1 MSGEIL
7 YQPSKK
13 QQQQSAMWRFV
24 QDTAA
29 YHQAEPSDY
38 QALHQWSVQDPE
50 HFYASLWDAMDI
62 IGERGTTIIDTHAD
76 IRKTRLFPD
85 SRLNYAENLLRGEDT
100 SIAII
105 AHREDGTRRQLS
117 WGELRAEVSCVVQAL
132 RAEGVTQGDRIA
144 AIVTNDIE
152 AIIAYLATTSIGAIW
167 SSCSP
172 DFGPVAASDR
182 LCQVEPSVII
192 AVPTYRYGGKEYDVT
207 TTVKAVANT
216 PSLKRIVLLGEDSP
230 ASLAGQPTVGWMDWL
245 QPYQPVTIQFSHF
258 PATVPLAILFSS
270 GTTGK
275 PKCIVH
281 SATGLLLQH
290 KKEHILHCDL
300 KAGERFFYFSTCG
313 WMMWNWQVSGLAAG
327 ATLVT
332 YDGNP
337 MFPGLARLP
346 DLIDAEDISVFGTSA
361 RYLDACATAGL
372 VPAATHNLSRLR
384 LVLSTG
390 SPLLP
395 AGFDYV
401 YQSWKSD
408 MDLASI
414 SGGTDICG
422 CFLGGNPLL
431 PVRRGELKCAM
442 LGMAVDV
449 VDDEGNTLL
458 QKPGELVCRNA
469 HLSMPLF
476 FWGDVDGSR
485 YHNAYFRRFA
495 DVWTH
500 GDFAERTASG
510 WIILGRSDTTLNP
523 GGIRIGT
530 AEIYRLLDQFDE
542 IDETVVVGQQQGN
555 DQRLVLFVKLLQGRM
570 LDDTLEKSIRQ
581 KIRAGASPHHVPAV
595 IIKVDDIP
603 RTRSGKTSEAAV
615 RDIINNRPLQNTAA
629 LANPWVLEQYRD
641 LPQLK
646 A

>member
-1 MSGEIL
+1 
-7 YQPSKK
+7 
-13 QQQQSAMWRFV
+13 
-24 QDTAA
+24 
-29 YHQAEPSDY
+29 
-38 QALHQWSVQDPE
+38 
-50 HFYASLWDAMDI
+50 
-62 IGERGTTIIDTHAD
+62 
-76 IRKTRLFPD
+76 
-85 SRLNYAENLLRGEDT
+85 
-100 SIAII
+100 
-105 AHREDGTRRQLS
+105 
-117 WGELRAEVSCVVQAL
+117 
-132 RAEGVTQGDRIA
+132 
-144 AIVTNDIE
+144 
-152 AIIAYLATTSIGAIW
+152 
-167 SSCSP
+167 
-172 DFGPVAASDR
+172 
-182 LCQVEPSVII
+182 
-192 AVPTYRYGGKEYDVT
+192 
-207 TTVKAVANT
+207 
-216 PSLKRIVLLGEDSP
+216 
-230 ASLAGQPTVGWMDWL
+230 
-245 QPYQPVTIQFSHF
+245 
-258 PATVPLAILFSS
+258 
-270 GTTGK
+270 
-275 PKCIVH
+275 
-281 SATGLLLQH
+281 
-290 KKEHILHCDL
+290 
-300 KAGERFFYFSTCG
+300 
-313 WMMWNWQVSGLAAG
+313 
-327 ATLVT
+327 
-332 YDGNP
+332 
-337 MFPGLARLP
+337 
-346 DLIDAEDISVFGTSA
+346 
-361 RYLDACATAGL
+361 
-372 VPAATHNLSRLR
+372 
-384 LVLSTG
+384 
-390 SPLLP
+390 
-395 AGFDYV
+395 
-401 YQSWKSD
+401 